1 MPKKTNPHLLTE
13 IGKYTQSNN
22 GNIAELAIK
31 TMADY
36 TENNKIDFVNDEFLS
51 LLAKNIEGK
60 RSILQ
65 KKGK

>member
-36 TENNKIDFVNDEFLS
+36 TENNKIDSVNDEF
-51 LLAKNIEGK
+51 IEK
-60 RSILQ
+60 II
-65 KKGK
+65 

>member
-1 MPKKTNPHLLTE
+1 
-13 IGKYTQSNN
+13 
-22 GNIAELAIK
+22 
-31 TMADY
+31 MADY